1 MKNLVFKDYK
11 DKHKNE
17 RVFILGNG
25 PSLNETDLNLLE
37 KENTIAMNRISMIYD
52 KYKYWRPT
60 YYFFCSTEIKHKKY
74 GAVWLSSVLSSIF
87 EPSTTSFIASMFK
100 ENIDPNNNLK
110 NIKWFHVLSET
121 KPDDTGEIKEDS
133 FSTNILD
140 RIDKSGSTIN
150 CALQLAYYMG
160 FSEIVLLGVDGG
172 ITGKVEA
179 TNDPNHFYNNN
190 YEVVTSNQYRA
201 NQKLR
206 NVHKLALS
214 VFNKN
219 KPNVKIYNASVRTV
233 LDTYPIIKF
242 YDYINN
248 HKIVER
254 PEDLE
259 KAKLFWKNQIYIE
272 PKPDTLIIK
281 IFNKIKKILKLIL
294 K

>member
-150 CALQLAYYMG
+150 
-160 FSEIVLLGVDGG
+160 
-172 ITGKVEA
+172 
-179 TNDPNHFYNNN
+179 DPNHFYNNN